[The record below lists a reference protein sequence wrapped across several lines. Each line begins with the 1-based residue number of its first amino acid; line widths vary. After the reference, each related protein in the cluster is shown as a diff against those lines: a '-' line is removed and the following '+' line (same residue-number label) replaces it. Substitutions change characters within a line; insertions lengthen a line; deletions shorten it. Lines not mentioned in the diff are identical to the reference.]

1 MVNELEQIFSVSDI
15 NRYAHNLLDKQLGR
29 ISVEGEI
36 SQLTLHRS
44 GHWYFTLKDH
54 DSQIRVAMFKRQNQ
68 RVKTPLSEGDQ
79 VILKGKLAIYAPR
92 GDYQLIADDVEPA
105 GIGKLLKQFEALK
118 SELQQLG
125 WFSEFAKQPL
135 PAHPHCVAIV
145 TSPQAAAFA
154 DMRTTFLR
162 RNPSLEIILVPVAV
176 QGTDAA
182 KQIADAVYQINST
195 AADGH
200 IKPDAIIVG
209 RGGGSIED
217 LWAFNEQVVAEA
229 IFHSK
234 IPVVSA
240 VGHESD
246 ITISDLVAD
255 CRAATPTAAAE
266 LLSVD
271 SSEVKLKLA
280 SLFSQLCNAM
290 GVVIELKRQEI
301 MSLKTRLRHPGYT
314 VSLQSQ
320 RLDHLDSRLQAAVA
334 QTLYHAKQRQH
345 ELNAELMRWGPETQI
360 PVIRDHILLKQE
372 RMRRAIESKA
382 TNLRQQLQKSSSNL
396 DIVSPLATL
405 ARGYS
410 ITSNSAG
417 KTITL
422 CKQLKSGDEIT
433 TKVSDGSI
441 ESIVK

>member
-1 MVNELEQIFSVSDI
+1 MNEIEQIFSVSDI

-44 GHWYFTLKDH
+44 GHWYFTLKDQ
-54 DSQIRVAMFKRQNQ
+54 DSQISVAMFKRQNQ
-68 RVKTPLSEGDQ
+68 HVKTPPSEGDH

-92 GDYQLIADDVEPA
+92 GDYQLIADAIEPA

-118 SELQQLG
+118 AELQELG
-125 WFSEFAKQPL
+125 WFSDFAKQPL
-135 PAHPHCVAIV
+135 PTHPQCVAIV

-162 RNPSLEIILVPVAV
+162 RNPALEIILVPVAV
-176 QGTDAA
+176 QGTGAA
-182 KQIADAVYQINST
+182 KQIADAVYQINSA
-195 AADGH
+195 AADGR

-209 RGGGSIED
+209 RGGGAIED

-234 IPVVSA
+234 IPVISA

-255 CRAATPTAAAE
+255 WRAATPTAAAE
-266 LLSVD
+266 LLSAD

-280 SLFSQLCNAM
+280 SLLRQLCNAI
-290 GVVIELKRQEI
+290 GVVIELKQQQI
-301 MSLKTRLRHPGYT
+301 TSFKTRLRHPGYT
-314 VSLQSQ
+314 ISLQSQ
-320 RLDHLDSRLQAAVA
+320 RLDHLDSRLLVAVEKNLDR
-334 QTLYHAKQRQH
+334 TKQRHH
-345 ELNAELMRWGPETQI
+345 ELSAQLIRWGPEAKI
-360 PVIRDHILLKQE
+360 PLLRDHILAKQE
-372 RMRRAIESKA
+372 RMQRAIDAKLTSSQ
-382 TNLRQQLQKSSSNL
+382 QQLKKLSSNL

-410 ITSNSAG
+410 ITSNSDG

-422 CKQLKSGDEIT
+422 RKQLKSGDEIT
-433 TKVSDGSI
+433 TKVSDGII
-441 ESIVK
+441 ESVVK